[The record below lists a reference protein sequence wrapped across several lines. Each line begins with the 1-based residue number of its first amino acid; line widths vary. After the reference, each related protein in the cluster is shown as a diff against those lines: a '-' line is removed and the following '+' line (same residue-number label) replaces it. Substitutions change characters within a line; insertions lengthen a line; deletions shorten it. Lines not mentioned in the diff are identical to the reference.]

1 MQIEHHRSL
10 RHHNS
15 FGFDVSA
22 RYFTEVS
29 SEDDLLEALQW
40 ARKQSTPV
48 FILGGGSNIVFTRN
62 VDALVIHL
70 TSAHYTVTDVAP
82 QTVHVTAGAGMVW
95 HTLVQRTLNEGFFGL
110 ENMALIPGCAGA
122 APIQNIGA
130 YGREISDILISVN
143 TVNRVTGEHR
153 VLTCDECDFSYRH
166 SVFKTTAGA
175 ELIVTAITLSLSRVD
190 SPAISYQALADA
202 VAAADIKKVS
212 AHHVF
217 DLVCDIRRSKLPDPE
232 QLGNAGSFFKNP
244 IITDRQLDALKAKYA
259 DVPYYRQDNQHV
271 KVPAAWLIDRAGWKG
286 FRNPHV
292 GVHERQALVLINHNG
307 GTGQQIAQLADEI
320 KSDIQNRFNVCL
332 EREPVLY

>member
-15 FGFDVSA
+15 FGFDISA

-29 SEDDLLEALQW
+29 SENELLEALQW
-40 ARKQSTPV
+40 ARDQSIPV

-62 VDALVIHL
+62 VEALVIHIA
-70 TSAHYTVTDVAP
+70 SAHYTVTDLTP
-82 QTVHVTAGAGMVW
+82 QAVHVTAGAGMVW

-110 ENMALIPGCAGA
+110 ENLALIPGCVGA

-130 YGREISDILISVN
+130 YGREISDTLVSVN
-143 TVNRVTGEHR
+143 AVNRVTGERR
-153 VLTCDECDFSYRH
+153 VLTCDECDFHYRH
-166 SVFKTTAGA
+166 SVFKTAAGA
-175 ELIVTAITLSLSRVD
+175 DLIVTAITVRLSRVD
-190 SPAISYQALADA
+190 APAISYQALADA
-202 VAAADIKKVS
+202 VAAAGIKQVS

-217 DLVCDIRRSKLPDPE
+217 DLVCDIRRSKLPDPA

-244 IITDRQLDALKAKYA
+244 IITCRQLDTLKAEFA
-259 DVPYYRQDNQHV
+259 DVPYYRQDDQHV
-271 KVPAAWLIDRAGWKG
+271 KVPAAWLIERAGWKG
-286 FRNPHV
+286 FRNPNV
-292 GVHERQALVLINHNG
+292 GVHERQALVLINHNN

>member
-320 KSDIQNRFNVCL
+320 KSDIQNRFKVCL

>member
-29 SEDDLLEALQW
+29 SEDDLLDALQW

-320 KSDIQNRFNVCL
+320 KSDIQNRFKVCL